1 MAEEFRLVI
10 QVLEDFGKNTVARL
24 RESSDR
30 KGVGASGNMR
40 QALDYYVLKTVD
52 FTNFRLNFTDGY
64 KYKAPYAAQVDKGR
78 GATIKKGGNGAVYRS
93 ITGGKGWISQKGIAP
108 PMTIT
113 YKKKTKQGIKI
124 VAKTFKDINE
134 ANRSLAFLIARKIHR
149 EGFKASHFYSEV
161 VTPQLL
167 DDIKTDIRDAFKRD
181 IIITLKAN

>member
-1 MAEEFRLVI
+1 MAEEFRLVV
-10 QVLEDFGKNTVARL
+10 QVLEDFGINTVARL
-24 RESSDR
+24 RESIDR
-30 KGVGASGNMR
+30 KGVSASGNMR
-40 QALDYYVLKTVD
+40 QSLDYRVLKSQD
-52 FTNFRLNFTDGY
+52 FTKFTLDFG
-64 KYKAPYAAQVDKGR
+64 KATYATQIDKGR
-78 GATIKKGGNGAVYRS
+78 GPTKRGGTGAVYRN
-93 ITGGKGWISQKGIAP
+93 ITGLQGWISQKGIAP

-124 VAKTFKDINE
+124 VAKTFKDIAE

-167 DDIKTDIRDAFKRD
+167 DDLKTDIRDAFKRD